1 MSLKHKVFAACLEL
15 LNEKIEYLNADLSD
29 LAFGSENDAKSSAGD
44 KHETARAMMQI
55 EHEKLGNQREEFL
68 RQKNEIASI
77 DVNRKSEKVTKGSL
91 VKTNQGYLLLAV
103 AIGKITIKDV
113 SVIVLSPLSPLG
125 QKLIGLKVSDKTEV
139 NGVKY
144 KIEEVE

>member
-1 MSLKHKVFAACLEL
+1 MSLKQKVYTACIEL
-15 LNEKIEYLNADLSD
+15 LNEKIEYLNTDLND

-77 DVNRKSEKVTKGSL
+77 DINRKSEKVTKGSL
-91 VKTNQGYLLLAV
+91 IKTNQGYLFLAV
-103 AIGKITIKDV
+103 AIGKITVKGT
-113 SVIVLSPLSPLG
+113 SVIALSPLSPLG
-125 QKLIGLKVSDKTEV
+125 QKLIGMKVSDSVEM

>member
-1 MSLKHKVFAACLEL
+1 MSLKHNVFSSCIEL
-15 LNEKIEYLNADLSD
+15 LNEKIEYLNAALSD

-55 EHEKLGNQREEFL
+55 EHEKIGNQREEFL

-77 DVNRKSEKVTKGSL
+77 DVNRKSEQVTKGSL
-91 VKTNQGYLLLAV
+91 IKTNHGYLFLAV
-103 AIGKITIKDV
+103 AIGKITVKGTP
-113 SVIVLSPLSPLG
+113 VIALSPISPLG
-125 QKLIGLKVSDKTEV
+125 QKLIGLKATDNVEM

-144 KIEEVE
+144 VIEEVV